1 MANISKAVTA
11 EREQKVRQ
19 WLQEGHSVS
28 TIQRSLE
35 WGYGFR
41 MNIAKLYK
49 IKNET
54 KKVEST

>member
-1 MANISKAVTA
+1 MANISKSVTA

-19 WLQEGHSVS
+19 WLQEGLSVS

-35 WGYGFR
+35 LGYGFR

-49 IKNET
+49 IKNEP
-54 KKVEST
+54 KKVENT